1 MENDPYLSVIIP
13 AYTEGELLGR
23 TLLEIDHHLRP
34 KDFRYE
40 ILVIVDGSPNH
51 TGEIARNYIN
61 RVKNL
66 LVIENEINQG
76 KGYAVRT
83 GLLQAKGAFRLY
95 TDADGS
101 TPIAHADEFLQA
113 CQNGFDVVMA
123 SRDIE
128 GAVIEIHQPRYRE
141 LMGDM
146 GNLLIRATLGLWGN
160 LDTQCGFKM
169 LSKYAAREIA
179 TRMVVDRFGFD
190 FELII
195 LAHKLGFKVKQMP
208 VRWRNE
214 VGSSVTF
221 AGPNG
226 FIRILM
232 DLVKTKYRLIKGEYN
247 LPKQQP
253 PTRQS

>member
-1 MENDPYLSVIIP
+1 MGNDPYLSVIIP

-23 TLLEIDHHLRP
+23 TLLEIEHHLRP

-40 ILVIVDGSPNH
+40 ILVIVDGSPNN
-51 TGEIARNYIN
+51 TGEVAKNYVN
-61 RVKNL
+61 RLKNL
-66 LVIENEINQG
+66 LVIDDDINHG
-76 KGYAVRT
+76 KGYVVRK
-83 GLLQAKGAFRLY
+83 GLLQAKGAYRLY

-101 TPIAHADEFLQA
+101 TPIEHVDEFLQA
-113 CQNGFDVVMA
+113 GQNGFDVVIA

-128 GAVIEIHQPRYRE
+128 GAEIEIHQPRYRE

-160 LDTQCGFKM
+160 ADTQCGFKM
-169 LSKYAAREIA
+169 LSQCAAREIA

-190 FELII
+190 FELVI

-208 VRWRNE
+208 VKWHNE
-214 VGSSVTF
+214 KGSSITF
-221 AGPNG
+221 SGPNG
-226 FIRILM
+226 FIRVLM

-247 LPKQQP
+247 LPKQQRS
-253 PTRQS
+253 TKQR

>member
-13 AYTEGELLGR
+13 AYTEGERLGR
-23 TLLEIDHHLRP
+23 TLLQIDHHLRP
-34 KDFRYE
+34 QDIDYE
-40 ILVIVDGSPNH
+40 ILVIVDGSPSH
-51 TGEIARNYIN
+51 TGELAKNYVS

-66 LVIENEINQG
+66 LVIENDKNKG
-76 KGYAVRT
+76 KGYAVRL

-101 TPIAHADEFLQA
+101 TPIEHADEFLLA
-113 CQNGFDVVMA
+113 CQNGFDVVMG

-146 GNLLIRATLGLWGN
+146 GNLLIRATLGLWGYA
-160 LDTQCGFKM
+160 DTQCGFKM
-169 LSKYAAREIA
+169 LSQHAAREIA
-179 TRMVVDRFGFD
+179 TRLMVDRFGFD

-208 VRWRNE
+208 VRWRHE
-214 VGSSVTF
+214 TGSSVTF
-221 AGPNG
+221 FGPNG
-226 FIRILM
+226 FTRILI
-232 DLVKTKYRLIKGEYN
+232 DLVKTKYRLVKSEYN
-247 LPKQQP
+247 LPKQQRP
-253 PTRQS
+253 IR

>member
-1 MENDPYLSVIIP
+1 MENDPYLSVIVP
-13 AYTEGELLGR
+13 AYMEGELLGR
-23 TLLEIDHHLRP
+23 TLLEIDHHLRS
-34 KDFRYE
+34 KDFCYE
-40 ILVIVDGSPNH
+40 IIAIVDGSPNN
-51 TGEIARNYIN
+51 TGEIARSFMN

-66 LVIENEINQG
+66 LVIENNTNRG
-76 KGYAVRT
+76 KGYTVRT

-101 TPIAHADEFLQA
+101 TPIKHADEFLQT

-128 GAVIEIHQPRYRE
+128 GAVIEMHQPRYRE

-160 LDTQCGFKM
+160 PDTQCGFKM
-169 LSKYAAREIA
+169 LSRHAAGEIA
-179 TRMVVDRFGFD
+179 PRMVVDRFGFD

-195 LAHKLGFKVKQMP
+195 LAHKLGFKVKQLP
-208 VRWRNE
+208 VNWHHEN
-214 VGSSVTF
+214 GSSVTF

-226 FIRILM
+226 FVRILT
-232 DLVKTKYRLIKGEYN
+232 DLLKTKFRLITGGYSVPQKKRGSG
-247 LPKQQP
+247 
-253 PTRQS
+253 RH

>member
-1 MENDPYLSVIIP
+1 MENGPYLSVIIP
-13 AYTEGELLGR
+13 AYTEGKLLGR
-23 TLLEIDHHLRP
+23 TLLEIDRHLRL

-40 ILVIVDGSPNH
+40 ILVIVDGSPNN

-66 LVIENEINQG
+66 LVIENDINQG
-76 KGYAVRT
+76 KGYAVRS

-101 TPIAHADEFLQA
+101 TPIERADEFLQA

-146 GNLLIRATLGLWGN
+146 GNLLIRATLGLG
-160 LDTQCGFKM
+160 
-169 LSKYAAREIA
+169 
-179 TRMVVDRFGFD
+179 V
-190 FELII
+190 
-195 LAHKLGFKVKQMP
+195 
-208 VRWRNE
+208 
-214 VGSSVTF
+214 
-221 AGPNG
+221 
-226 FIRILM
+226 IRIPSAALKCSLSM
-232 DLVKTKYRLIKGEYN
+232 QLGKS
-247 LPKQQP
+247 P
-253 PTRQS
+253 PEWW